1 LAKTIN
7 TYVATV
13 VYSNALL
20 DLNHSNRFSGGNPMS
35 LKGKRIFIS
44 GASRGI
50 GLEIAKA
57 CARDGAMVAI
67 AAKTAEPHPKLPGT
81 IYTAAKEIEE
91 AGGKAL
97 PLVCDIRFED
107 DVNKAVEAAVAE
119 FGGLDICINNAS
131 AINLSGTDDLT
142 MKQYDLMHQINGRG
156 SYLVTK
162 ACLPYLKQG
171 NNPHV
176 LNLAPPLAM
185 YPKWFAQ
192 FPAYAAAKYT
202 MSLWVLG
209 MAEEFKKYGIAVN
222 ALWPRSY
229 VSTSV
234 SMAAKSDAPQNKN
247 ARKPNI
253 MGEAAYHILSR
264 TAAEFTGNFC
274 IDDLILAEEG
284 VTDFEQYHCYPGEPL
299 LADLFLPDD
308 LPASPGGEEFLS
320 Y

>member
-1 LAKTIN
+1 
-7 TYVATV
+7 
-13 VYSNALL
+13 
-20 DLNHSNRFSGGNPMS
+20 MS

-57 CARDGAMVAI
+57 CARQGAMVAI

-91 AGGKAL
+91 AGGVAL

-107 DVNKAVEAAVAE
+107 AVNEAVAAAVEK

-131 AINLSGTDDLT
+131 AINLAGTSDLT

-156 SYLVTK
+156 AFLVTK
-162 ACLPYLKQG
+162 ACLPHLKQG

-176 LNLAPPLAM
+176 LNLSPPLAM
-185 YPKWFAQ
+185 QPKWFSQ
-192 FPAYAAAKYT
+192 FPAYAAAKYN

-209 MAEEFKKYGIAVN
+209 MAEEFKKHGIAVN

-229 VSTSV
+229 VSTAMSSAV
-234 SMAAKSDAPQNKN
+234 PGDFLQEKNGRWPTIMADA
-247 ARKPNI
+247 AS
-253 MGEAAYHILSR
+253 HILSKPSK
-264 TAAEFTGNFC
+264 EFTGNFC
-274 IDDLILAEEG
+274 IDDLTLQEAG
-284 VTDFEQYHCYPGEPL
+284 VTDFEQYRCDPSEPL
-299 LADLFLPDD
+299 MMDLFLPDG
-308 LPASPGGEEFLS
+308 LEPSPGGEEFMNVFG
-320 Y
+320 

>member
-1 LAKTIN
+1 
-7 TYVATV
+7 
-13 VYSNALL
+13 
-20 DLNHSNRFSGGNPMS
+20 MS
-35 LKGKRIFIS
+35 LQGKRIFIS

-81 IYTAAKEIEE
+81 IFTAAKEIEE

-97 PLVCDIRFED
+97 PLVCDIRFEES
-107 DVNKAVEAAVAE
+107 VNEAVAKAVGE

-131 AINLSGTDDLT
+131 AINLSGTDQIT

-162 ACLPYLKQG
+162 ACLPHLKQG

-176 LNLAPPLAM
+176 LNLSPPLAM
-185 YPKWFAQ
+185 YPKWFSQ
-192 FPAYAAAKYT
+192 FPAYAAAKYN

-209 MAEEFKKYGIAVN
+209 MAEEFKQFGIAVN
-222 ALWPRSY
+222 AIWPRSY
-229 VSTSV
+229 VATSV
-234 SMAAKSDAPQNKN
+234 RMAVEEGKPENQN
-247 ARKPNI
+247 ARKPRI
-253 MGEAAYHILSR
+253 MGEAAYHILKRPAS
-264 TAAEFTGNFC
+264 EFTGNFC
-274 IDDLILAEEG
+274 IDDLVLAEEG
-284 VTDFEQYHCYPGEPL
+284 VTDFEQYHCCPGEPL

-308 LPASPGGEEFLS
+308 LPPSPGGEDFLT